1 MAATARKAASGS
13 DGRSLPRASRAHSR
27 QAGLTIVE
35 LVLVIVIVG
44 VLGALAGPRFFNQ
57 TGFDER
63 AYAEELVSAL
73 RYAQKVAV
81 GSGCRVRVTVAGG
94 GYALAQQAPQAGH
107 CDPLDTSFPVPVLL
121 AGGQPASGTAPS
133 GVSVAPTGSVVFD
146 ALGRTNLGA
155 DVTAS
160 VGAFTLTI
168 EAESGLVRG
177 PQ

>member
-1 MAATARKAASGS
+1 MAPARKTAAVSN
-13 DGRSLPRASRAHSR
+13 GRRLPCAR

-57 TGFDER
+57 TTFDER
-63 AYAEELVSAL
+63 AYAEELASAL

-81 GSGCRVRVTVAGG
+81 GSGCRVRVTVTGG
-94 GYALAQQAPQAGH
+94 GYALAQQAPQGGH
-107 CDPLDTSFPVPVLL
+107 CDPADTTFPVTVTL
-121 AGGQPASGTAPS
+121 AGGQPAAGTAPP
-133 GVSVAPTGSVVFD
+133 GVPVAPTGSVVFD

-155 DVTAS
+155 DAAVS
-160 VGAFTLTI
+160 VGPFTLTL